1 MLLNQNFEI
10 MPHKLF
16 EIVTNDIFRKKLI
29 ENSREN
35 IFV

>member
-1 MLLNQNFEI
+1 MLLNQNYEI

-16 EIVTNDIFRKKLI
+16 EIVTNDTLEKKII